1 MDADKAQLLSRDKE
15 PMSVD
20 TFIKNINRGIYDSSR
35 IHSDHLTI
43 TNIPD
48 EMVPHLNEVSNYLIE
63 KGFEVGIITEPYPV
77 ILIKW
82 ERK

>member
-1 MDADKAQLLSRDKE
+1 MDADKAQSFARGKE
-15 PMSVD
+15 SMSVD
-20 TFIKNINRGIYDSSR
+20 SFIKNLNREIYGSAKS
-35 IHSDHLTI
+35 HNNHLTI

-48 EMVPHLNEVSNYLIE
+48 EMVPHLDEISAYLID
-63 KGFEVGIITEPYPV
+63 KNFQVGIITEPYPV